1 MNKENM
7 FTINL
12 EIIINRH
19 LFEKSII
26 PEDLFL
32 KTNDILL
39 NKLEL
44 ERSKR

>member
-7 FTINL
+7 FSINL
-12 EIIINRH
+12 EIIINHH
-19 LFEKSII
+19 LFDKNII
-26 PEDLFL
+26 SEDLFL

-44 ERSKR
+44 EGKKI